1 MPRRKYFIATLL
13 SCSFVNVQ
21 SSNAV
26 PEVVADI
33 APVHSLVSRV
43 MQGVGQPK
51 IVVSKRSSAH
61 SYNIRPSEASAISK
75 ADVIFW
81 IGPSLTPW
89 LEGSLN
95 KLAPDAVKIELM
107 DTEKTILYAFREEAI
122 FMHQHSDG
130 SDHGE
135 EHEERDAHNGHA
147 HNSKFDPHMWLDP
160 ENAELW
166 LMEIAK
172 ALAKLDPENSTIYS
186 ENAKQGIE
194 EIHTAVKDIIQSLQK
209 SGNLRFIVLHDAF
222 QYFERFFNVRTVG
235 SISLSD
241 AIDPSPSRLK
251 KIRAFAKENNV
262 ICAFSEP
269 QFGTRLI
276 STVIEGTDIKM
287 SVLDP
292 LGADLDL
299 GSTLYVKLLR
309 DMSDSIANC
318 F

>member
-51 IVVSKRSSAH
+51 LVVSKRSSAH

-89 LEGSLN
+89 LEGPLN
-95 KLAPDAVKIELM
+95 KLAPNAAKIELM
-107 DTEKTILYAFREEAI
+107 DTEKTILYAYREEAI
-122 FMHQHSDG
+122 FMDQHSD
-130 SDHGE
+130 SSNHDE
-135 EHEERDAHNGHA
+135 EHEERDAHNG

-160 ENAELW
+160 ENAKLW
-166 LMEIAK
+166 LVEIAK
-172 ALAKLDPENSTIYS
+172 ALAKLDPENSTIYN

-194 EIHTAVKDIIQSLQK
+194 EIQTAVKDIIQSLQK

-222 QYFERFFNVRTVG
+222 QYFEKFFNVRTIG

-241 AIDPSPSRLK
+241 AVDPSPSRLK

-269 QFGTRLI
+269 QFGTRMIL
-276 STVIEGTDIKM
+276 TVIEGTDIKM

-299 GSTLYVKLLR
+299 GSKLYVKLLR
-309 DMSDSIANC
+309 DMSDSIVNC